1 MSSLSFN
8 VAQAIFEPFFNREK
22 IDAPLSLAQRTLNV
36 SRSKKI
42 AKYIIKGLSS
52 PKEFYI
58 IPPIIVCIDIP
69 EDSYFEFSGVELDDS
84 GIDNLGLLRVAEPTF
99 WIPDGQHRAMGAVL
113 SLLEAPGLVYQES
126 FGIMLI
132 PDSGGRKRRQIF
144 LDTNQYSVKPSKS
157 IISLFDHRDE
167 YSDIARTVLTT
178 VPIFEGR
185 TTLEGTN
192 VPKNSNDLFTMNSLR
207 ESCKTLLSGFDGDGT
222 QLAIGFWQAIAE
234 SHPDWKAA
242 LTCDSL
248 QVLRSE
254 SLAFNALTLNALA
267 LVGSWQMH
275 QGDGMSWIEQLD
287 QVNWN
292 IHNPDWEGVCHFNGR
307 IVKNNITTRA
317 LATYIA
323 ERACKENL
331 PSNKSEK
338 LAL

>member
-1 MSSLSFN
+1 MSSLSFEM
-8 VAQAIFEPFFNREK
+8 AQRLLEPFFNRK
-22 IDAPLSLAQRTLNV
+22 KTDTPLSLAQRTLNV

-42 AKYIIKGLSS
+42 AKYVIKGLSS

-58 IPPIIVCIDIP
+58 IPPIVICLDIP

-84 GIDNLGLLRVAEPTF
+84 GIDNLGLLRVVEPTF

-113 SLLEAPGLVYQES
+113 SLLEAPGLVHQES

-167 YSDIARTVLTT
+167 YSDVARTVLTT

-207 ESCKTLLSGFDGDGT
+207 ESCKVLLSGFDVDGT
-222 QLAIGFWQAIAE
+222 QLAIAFWQTVSE
-234 SHPDWKAA
+234 FHPDWKAA
-242 LTCDSL
+242 LNCDSL
-248 QVLRSE
+248 PVLRSE
-254 SLAFNALTLNALA
+254 TLAFNALTLNALA
-267 LVGSWQMH
+267 LVGNWQLH
-275 QGDGMSWIEQLD
+275 QEEAMSWIEQLD
-287 QVNWN
+287 QVNWS
-292 IHNPDWEGVCHFNGR
+292 IHNPDWEGVCRFNGR
-307 IVKNNITTRA
+307 IVKNNITTKA
-317 LATYIA
+317 LATYVA
-323 ERACKENL
+323 KHTGKGDR
-331 PSNKSEK
+331 
-338 LAL
+338 LA